1 MMLAGWETFPAY
13 VIGAYGLWI
22 RWFEQSG
29 SNEIARRLEMITKE
43 GELTLLTGKMNG
55 ELADP
60 ISLLTLEFHK
70 NYPDITNVVET
81 VVTAIQEYGTPEDAL
96 DAFRNGDF
104 ELVMRKSCLN

>member
-1 MMLAGWETFPAY
+1 
-13 VIGAYGLWI
+13 
-22 RWFEQSG
+22 
-29 SNEIARRLEMITKE
+29 MITKE

-60 ISLLTLEFHK
+60 IALLALEFHK
-70 NYPDITNVVET
+70 KYPEIKNVVET